1 MPFPITTLK
10 ASPHLASFCW
20 RVKFN
25 PIALAKRLTVI
36 GGKYGEVAQ
45 LVEQCEK
52 EMLVMSVTTT
62 AIFIRY

>member
-1 MPFPITTLK
+1 MPSPITTLK

-25 PIALAKRLTVI
+25 PILEWLTVI